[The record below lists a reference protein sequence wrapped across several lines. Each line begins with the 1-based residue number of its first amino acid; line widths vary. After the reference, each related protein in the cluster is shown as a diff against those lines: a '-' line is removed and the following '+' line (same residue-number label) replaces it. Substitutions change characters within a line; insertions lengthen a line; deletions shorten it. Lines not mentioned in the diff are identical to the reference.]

1 MTQDELKKYTPEEV
15 AEHNNPDSLWII
27 IDGNV
32 YDLTEFQEIHPGGKK
47 ILKRWAGKDAT
58 KQFHKYHEVER
69 VMQKFGNDRQIGTL
83 ATNQASGSVSTNST
97 AAAAKDLPTFG
108 DMIPFGDANWYQGYK
123 SPYYNET
130 HVALRQEIREF
141 VDKNI
146 SPYVEEWDETG
157 KIDPTLYKRFADAG
171 YLAMVAG
178 LKDITKG
185 LTTWKLKSVKPED
198 IDVFHE
204 LIITDELSRGGAGGP
219 VWNIVGGFSIGL
231 PPLVKFG
238 KPELIKRIVPS
249 ILDGDK
255 RICLAI
261 TEPDAGSDVAN
272 ITTTAEKTADGK
284 HYIVNGMKKWITN
297 SIWADYFTVAVRT
310 GDEGMGG
317 ISMLLLEKTMP
328 GIDVSPIYTQG
339 MRTSG
344 NGFISFDDVKVPVEN
359 LIGQENKGFKVIM
372 TNFNHERLG
381 VIMQANRFARLCLEE
396 ALKYAHKRETFGKPL
411 IKHDVIRNKLGQMA
425 SKVEAGHA
433 WLESLLYQS
442 KNMSEEEAMFRLGGP
457 IAGCKAFVT
466 QTFEYCAREASQ
478 IFGGLSYTRG
488 GRGGV
493 VERLYREVR
502 AYAIPGGSEEIML
515 DLSIRQAVK
524 VNRHLGAKL

>member
-1 MTQDELKKYTPEEV
+1 MTLKEYTSEEV
-15 AEHNNPDSLWII
+15 AKHNNPDSLWVI
-27 IDGNV
+27 IDGKV

-47 ILKRWAGKDAT
+47 ILKRWAGKDAS

-69 VMQKFGNDRQIGTL
+69 VMQKFGNDRRIGTL
-83 ATNQASGSVSTNST
+83 VSNSANGVVSNNKT
-97 AAAAKDLPTFG
+97 SAEAPNLEPYG
-108 DMIPFGDANWYQGYK
+108 DMVPYGDPAWYQGYK
-123 SPYYNET
+123 SPYYDET
-130 HVALRQEIREF
+130 HAALRAEVREF
-141 VDKNI
+141 VEKEI
-146 SPYVEEWDETG
+146 KPYVDDWDEKG
-157 KIDPTLYKRFADAG
+157 EIDVNLYKKFADQG
-171 YLAMVAG
+171 YLAMIVG
-178 LKDITKG
+178 LKDFPKG
-185 LTTWKLKSVKPED
+185 LTNKKVKSVPMDKVD
-198 IDVFHE
+198 IFHE
-204 LIITDELSRGGAGGP
+204 LIVTDELSRGGSGGV
-219 VWNIVGGFSIGL
+219 VWNVVGGFSIGL
-231 PPLVKFG
+231 PPVMRFG
-238 KPELIKRIVPS
+238 RPELIKRIVPG

-310 GDEGMGG
+310 GGEGMNG
-317 ISMLLLEKTMP
+317 ISMLLVEKDMP
-328 GIDVSPIYTQG
+328 GIDIKRIHTQG
-339 MRTSG
+339 MKVSG
-344 NGFISFDDVKVPVEN
+344 TGFISFDDVKVPVEN
-359 LIGQENKGFKVIM
+359 LLGQENKGFKVIM

-381 VIMQANRFARLCLEE
+381 VIMQANRFARLCVEE
-396 ALKYAHKRETFGKPL
+396 SMKYAHKRETFGKPL

-425 SKVEAGHA
+425 SRVEAGHS
-433 WLESLLYQS
+433 WLENLLYQY
-442 KNMSEEEAMFRLGGP
+442 KNMGEEEAMFRLGGP

-466 QTFEYCAREASQ
+466 QTLEFCAREASQ

-493 VERLYREVR
+493 IERLYREVR

-524 VNRHLGAKL
+524 VNQHLGAKL